1 MARYFQ
7 VQKDTSLPRAFR
19 AVRDNSGTVYD
30 YETEGVAYDA
40 GSYVS
45 EDNID
50 PRVVERLDNGDEHLN
65 SLLKEVDQS
74 EADEASRSSAP
85 DRVPEHTVEAYVLAS
100 DPEEPYDVKGVG
112 SVEDEL
118 QEADKAA
125 AEAQAAAK
133 EAAGDDVKGASENFP
148 SAIDFAIAQGE
159 AQKETGK
166 GGHVVE
172 ENVTVDESGEV
183 SVETPDEPAT
193 PEPTPEPAP
202 EPTPPEPAPE
212 PTPEPEPEPAPDAPA
227 EDDQQPA
234 SAGRKRSGRRSA
246 KEDS

>member
-65 SLLKEVDQS
+65 SLLKEVDES
-74 EADEASRSSAP
+74 EAVEAARTSAP

-112 SVEDEL
+112 SVEEAL

-125 AEAQAAAK
+125 AEAQTNA
-133 EAAGDDVKGASENFP
+133 
-148 SAIDFAIAQGE
+148 
-159 AQKETGK
+159 
-166 GGHVVE
+166 
-172 ENVTVDESGEV
+172 
-183 SVETPDEPAT
+183 
-193 PEPTPEPAP
+193 
-202 EPTPPEPAPE
+202 
-212 PTPEPEPEPAPDAPA
+212 
-227 EDDQQPA
+227 
-234 SAGRKRSGRRSA
+234 
-246 KEDS
+246 

>member
-65 SLLKEVDQS
+65 SLLKEVDES
-74 EADEASRSSAP
+74 EAVEAARTSAP

-112 SVEDEL
+112 SVEDAL

-125 AEAQAAAK
+125 ADAQAAAK
-133 EAAGDDVKGASENFP
+133 EAAGDEVQGASENFP

-166 GGHVVE
+166 GGHVTE
-172 ENVTVDESGEV
+172 DNVTVDDSGEV
-183 SVETPDEPAT
+183 SVDVEAPA
-193 PEPTPEPAP
+193 
-202 EPTPPEPAPE
+202 PEPAPE
-212 PTPEPEPEPAPDAPA
+212 PTPEPAPEAPA

-234 SAGRKRSGRRSA
+234 SAGRKRKSQAA